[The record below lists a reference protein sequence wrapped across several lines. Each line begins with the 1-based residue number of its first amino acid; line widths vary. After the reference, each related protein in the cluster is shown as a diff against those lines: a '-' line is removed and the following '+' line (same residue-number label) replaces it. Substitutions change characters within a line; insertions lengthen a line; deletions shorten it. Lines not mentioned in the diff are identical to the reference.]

1 VFAQKRCEGNLLRK
15 WQPRYCI
22 LSSKGLMYFKSKEDH
37 AAKKEPTF
45 IPTEAF
51 RNCSASG
58 LEILLETQVRALSM
72 SDTKGKNVHMST
84 CVRLRTDVARGAL

>member
-1 VFAQKRCEGNLLRK
+1 MFAQKRCEGNLLRK

-22 LSSKGLMYFKSKEDH
+22 LSSKGFMYFKSKEEH

-72 SDTKGKNVHMST
+72 SDKGRQT
-84 CVRLRTDVARGAL
+84 CAHLHLTACARGAL